1 MSVAGT
7 WQCGVF
13 TLSGF
18 LLISWLE
25 GERTGEGS
33 GLVASVGPGEEE
45 ISNVATR
52 ITAVGETTLYPGL
65 QPRGLDG
72 GRGGEE
78 WSLGRS
84 FPLV

>member
-1 MSVAGT
+1 M
-7 WQCGVF
+7 
-13 TLSGF
+13 
-18 LLISWLE
+18 
-25 GERTGEGS
+25 
-33 GLVASVGPGEEE
+33 ASVGPGTEE

-78 WSLGRS
+78 WSLGLS
-84 FPLV
+84 FPLA

>member
-1 MSVAGT
+1 M
-7 WQCGVF
+7 
-13 TLSGF
+13 
-18 LLISWLE
+18 
-25 GERTGEGS
+25 
-33 GLVASVGPGEEE
+33 ASVEPGEEE

-78 WSLGRS
+78 WSFGRS
-84 FPLV
+84 FPLA